1 MNKNYQVIQIKWPF
15 DSPVFFTVTL
25 VSPSPTVSTPDVS
38 TPVSGTS
45 VGRITRL
52 ICLDLESR
60 PQINWKCHRKRRA
73 IFGVLDKEYDWTIL
87 LDWFQWSWALSG
99 AFFTSFFL
107 SWVFFEIL
115 NFQLFVELPNFE
127 CTNFKNSEIYEIT
140 NMRNGRFQPSS
151 QKIHLFISTKKT
163 HMAVFLK
170 VFFHWKLHFLL
181 EKPGEPR
188 PGAPNSGERPPCM
201 HTILSS
207 ITSMSLAKFGAICG
221 TSSWW
226 LNQPTHLKNML
237 SCLLVKLDS
246 IIPKVRDEHKTYL
259 SCHQLV
265 LSIFKTNEHEYFM
278 VFVSNEITTQWK
290 WMNLE
295 MSWGFSLKKSSM
307 NLWFL

>member
-163 HMAVFLK
+163 HMAVFFKGFYSLK
-170 VFFHWKLHFLL
+170 TAFSFRKTWGAAPWSPQLRWKTTMHAHNLIFNNLNVFCKVWCDLWNFQLVV
-181 EKPGEPR
+181 E
-188 PGAPNSGERPPCM
+188 
-201 HTILSS
+201 
-207 ITSMSLAKFGAICG
+207 
-221 TSSWW
+221 
-226 LNQPTHLKNML
+226 PTHPFEKYAK
-237 SCLLVKLDS
+237 LLARQ
-246 IIPKVRDEHKTYL
+246 I
-259 SCHQLV
+259 
-265 LSIFKTNEHEYFM
+265 
-278 VFVSNEITTQWK
+278 
-290 WMNLE
+290 
-295 MSWGFSLKKSSM
+295 GFHYPQG
-307 NLWFL
+307 